1 MSGGLFGGSFVIMSP
16 LFLLGVAGLVVL
28 VVVSTSSLKG
38 WRKVV
43 VPCLLLAII
52 AGGILPAILPRH
64 GRSRP
69 PRISTTDNLKQ
80 IGLAIVMYALD
91 NEGNVPPTL
100 GKAFPYVG
108 VGDVFVTHH
117 SGTSK
122 PRSGHDVDSGSCD
135 LLYFG
140 TGKTGGPDDGKV
152 VVVTTNPKTAT
163 EEGYVCVV
171 YLDGHVERHT
181 SVPADIKAL
190 WDAYPNGKPPEVTPP
205 DESVRSDESD

>member
-1 MSGGLFGGSFVIMSP
+1 MSGGLFGGSSVTISP
-16 LFLLGVAGLVVL
+16 LVLLGVGGLVV
-28 VVVSTSSLKG
+28 VVVLSTQSLKG

-43 VPCLLLAII
+43 VPCLLLAIL

-69 PRISTTDNLKQ
+69 PRISTTNNLKL
-80 IGLAIVMYALD
+80 IGLAIVMYAQD
-91 NEGNVPPTL
+91 NENNVPPTL

-108 VGDVFVTHH
+108 AGDVFVTHH
-117 SGTSK
+117 SGTSG

-152 VVVTTNPKTAT
+152 VVVTTTPKTAT
-163 EEGYVCVV
+163 EEGYVCVL
-171 YLDGHVERHT
+171 YLNGHVERHT

-190 WDAYPNGKPPEVTPP
+190 WEAYPNGKPPEVTPLDQP
-205 DESVRSDESD
+205 ARFD